1 MKTWASAVLDFLCV
15 VVFVAIGIRAHSE
28 ADSVLKVAAPFLA
41 ALAIGWVMALPLRPP
56 DSLRAGLTIWV
67 VTLVGGMLLR
77 RVGGDGTAA
86 AFIAVATV
94 FLAATMLGW
103 RAVAALIS
111 RRRQVPAA

>member
-15 VVFVAIGIRAHSE
+15 VVFVAVGIRAHSE
-28 ADSVLKVAAPFLA
+28 GDSVLKVAAPFLA
-41 ALAIGWVMALPLRPP
+41 ALAIGWVIALPLRPA
-56 DSLRAGLTIWV
+56 DSLRAGLVIWL

-86 AFIAVATV
+86 AFIGVATV

-103 RAVAALIS
+103 RVVALLLA
-111 RRRQVPAA
+111 RRRQPA